1 MRTQLKQWIISTFC
15 LDNEIRVQLNSPHNL
30 QVPPILVRQCPR
42 HDSAPSAT
50 RGRQTTRHLAPPP
63 CRLNATL
70 GRFRSRS
77 FTRRI
82 SVALSTSDFSML
94 ALNLPGSRFHL
105 ARFSSSFFIRRF
117 FTRMSW
123 QILQYSLLRLM
134 HWSWDNF
141 APHVS
146 PVRHSLGHCCFILPH
161 FQSPQA

>member
-1 MRTQLKQWIISTFC
+1 MRTQLKQWIIPTFC
-15 LDNEIRVQLNSPHNL
+15 FDIEIRVQLNSFTICRPLLSSFDGVLASQHSFY
-30 QVPPILVRQCPR
+30 
-42 HDSAPSAT
+42 DK
-50 RGRQTTRHLAPPP
+50 GRQTARHLAPPP
-63 CRLNATL
+63 WRLNATL

-105 ARFSSSFFIRRF
+105 ARFSSSFLIRRF